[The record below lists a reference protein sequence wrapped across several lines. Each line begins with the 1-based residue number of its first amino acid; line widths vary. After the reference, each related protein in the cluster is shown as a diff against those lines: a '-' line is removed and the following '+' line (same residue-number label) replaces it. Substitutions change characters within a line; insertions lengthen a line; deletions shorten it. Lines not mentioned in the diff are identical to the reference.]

1 MSRRSRTLFFTFL
14 ALVGVFC
21 MEVTYLQSAKSMNS
35 NMLES
40 KKAFVSLV
48 GLSDLAISTEATYV
62 RHRSVSELFSIYKD
76 DGSLRE
82 YFPSTYVYSH
92 SGIIN
97 KESFDAR

>member
-1 MSRRSRTLFFTFL
+1 MSRRSRALFFTFL
-14 ALVGVFC
+14 ALAGAFC
-21 MEVTYLQSAKSMNS
+21 LEVIYLQRAKSMNS
-35 NMLES
+35 DMLES
-40 KKAFVSLV
+40 KKDFVSLV
-48 GLSDLAISTEATYV
+48 GLSDLAIATEATYI

-92 SGIIN
+92 SGTMN